1 MSRSIGGLV
10 TLGLLAAPVG
20 AAPVGTAP
28 LAAAPSAEEAL
39 KPGIEGLTAR
49 IESDQARVSYEL
61 EGVMDAEVEERIQS
75 GIPVTFRHKVQVL
88 SKRGVPLMP
97 SKVIAQTLIETRVE
111 YDSLTR
117 RYDLLRSIE
126 HKVRQKRQGPLTD
139 EQRRLT
145 DSVEEMRDWMSRFDE
160 IPVFDPAR
168 ELRGR
173 ALRVRVEVNLG
184 RRYILFVFPA
194 TRSVSAEIPLGP

>member
-1 MSRSIGGLV
+1 MNRILGALV
-10 TLGLLAAPVG
+10 VLGHLATPAGAEPAP
-20 AAPVGTAP
+20 P
-28 LAAAPSAEEAL
+28 APSKPGVEAL
-39 KPGIEGLTAR
+39 SAR
-49 IESDQARVSYEL
+49 IEGERAWVTYEVARAL
-61 EGVMDAEVEERIQS
+61 DDEVEERIHS

-97 SKVIAQTLIETRVE
+97 SKVIAQATIETRVE

-117 RYDLLRSIE
+117 SYDLLRRIE
-126 HKVRQKRQGPLTD
+126 HRIRQKKQGPLTE

-145 DSVEEMRDWMSRFDE
+145 DSLEVVRAWMTRLDE

-173 ALRVRVEVNLG
+173 SLRVRVEVNLG
-184 RRYILFVFPA
+184 RRYILFVFPG